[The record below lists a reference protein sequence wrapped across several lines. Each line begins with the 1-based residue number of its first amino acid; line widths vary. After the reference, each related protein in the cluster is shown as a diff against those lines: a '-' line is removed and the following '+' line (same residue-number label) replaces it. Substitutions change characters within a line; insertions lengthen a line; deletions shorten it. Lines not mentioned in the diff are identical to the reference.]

1 MAIMFICQ
9 KGYAAFIERRQYLLD
24 NKSKHRTVD
33 CTETL
38 TFVSRSSAV
47 FVPHAE
53 NHQK

>member
-9 KGYAAFIERRQYLLD
+9 EGYAAFVNRRQYLLD
-24 NKSKHRTVD
+24 IKSKQRTVD
-33 CTETL
+33 CTQTL